1 MEINLE
7 DCGIKVSKLKEDILT
22 EHKLSYKNNH
32 FMIGEI

>member
-1 MEINLE
+1 MEMNLE

-22 EHKLSYKNNH
+22 EHKHSQRNNH